1 MKEPGDG
8 STVHSQDD
16 PKRRVGV
23 NHDADGIEIYV
34 GHELKLRLTWEQ
46 KRTLELLLWSAI
58 DPEEFVDLSD
68 VEVDPEEPLGATA
81 QERGKASADRIFKD
95 TGLDQHLDEPEM
107 QEAYDAVQQWFV
119 TNDGAVETGFP
130 DETA

>member
-1 MKEPGDG
+1 MKEPGDR

-46 KRTLELLLWSAI
+46 KRTLELLLYFAV
-58 DPEEFVDLSD
+58 DPAMFDDRED
-68 VEVDPEEPLGATA
+68 VETESEPLAADAEG
-81 QERGKASADRIFKD
+81 RGKASADRIFKD